1 MPHSV
6 EPLSPNDLLPYA
18 GRWVALVRGQVVGV
32 GLTAEAARA
41 AAQLSRPKE
50 KPTVRFVPDSVPAPI
65 ALPETVNDVRR
76 ALPAEARVWV
86 VGGAV
91 RDALLNRRIRDLDFA
106 VDGDALKMAR
116 LASNALDGAYY
127 PLDAEREV
135 GRVILKSEAGDL
147 TLDFARLRGPDLAAD
162 LAARDFTVNAM
173 AVALDDAETL
183 IDPLGGLADVRAKLI
198 RVCSPTAIADD
209 PVRGVRAIR
218 LAAQLD
224 FRLDKDTRS
233 LVRAQAGALGHVSPE
248 RVRDEFVRCVNGPR
262 PSAALR
268 ALDLLGLLNPILPE
282 LAALKGVV
290 QSPPHTLDVWEHT
303 LAVVARLDEVLRLL
317 GPVHDVDAASD
328 LILGLISVQLGR
340 YRHALTEHLRA
351 PLTPERTARAALM
364 LAALWHDAGKPA
376 TRTADPDG
384 RIRFLTHETVGADL
398 AEKRLTELRL
408 SGDEL
413 KRIRLIIA
421 NHMRPRQLSSQK
433 AVSRRAIYRFFRD
446 TGAAGVD
453 SVLLS
458 LADFLGKHGGEPP
471 PQDEWAH
478 HLAVCA
484 QLLEAYFE
492 RRAERVSPPA
502 LITGHDLMSELGL
515 APGPRLGQLL
525 EAVREAQAVGEVADR
540 VSALEFAR
548 RWVEK
553 PGED

>member
-1 MPHSV
+1 MPHMSA
-6 EPLSPNDLLPYA
+6 DLQPYA

-32 GLTAEAARA
+32 GLTAEAAQA

-50 KPTVRFVPDSVPAPI
+50 KPTVRFVPDHAPI
-65 ALPETVNDVRR
+65 ELPQAVEAVRR

-91 RDALLNRRIRDLDFA
+91 RDAVLNRRIRDVDFA
-106 VDGDALKMAR
+106 VQGEAMKMAR
-116 LASNALDGAYY
+116 AVGNALEGAYY
-127 PLDAEREV
+127 PLDPDRDV
-135 GRVILKSEAGDL
+135 GRVLLKSEAGDL
-147 TLDFARLRGPDLAAD
+147 TLDFARLRGPDLEAD
-162 LAARDFTVNAM
+162 LAVRDFTVNAM
-173 AVALDDAETL
+173 AVALNDVETL

-198 RVCSPTAIADD
+198 RACSPSAIIDD

-224 FRLDKDTRS
+224 FRIDKNTRL
-233 LVRAQAGALGHVSPE
+233 LVRANASALANVSAE

-262 PSAALR
+262 PGAALR

-282 LAALKGVV
+282 LAALKGVT

-303 LAVVARLDEVLRLL
+303 LAVVTRLDEVLRLL

-340 YRHALTEHLRA
+340 YRHVLTDHLQTW
-351 PLTPERTARAALM
+351 LTPERNVRAALM

-376 TRTADPDG
+376 TRAVDADG
-384 RIRFLTHETVGADL
+384 RIRFLTHETVSADL
-398 AEKRLTELRL
+398 AEARLTELRL
-408 SGDEL
+408 SGEEL
-413 KRIRLIIA
+413 KRIRAIIA
-421 NHMRPRQLSSQK
+421 NHMRPRQLSAQK
-433 AVSRRAIYRFFRD
+433 TMSPRALYRFFRD

-453 SVLLS
+453 IILLS
-458 LADFLGKHGGEPP
+458 LADFLGKYGGEPP
-471 PQDEWAH
+471 PQDAWAH

-492 RRAERVSPPA
+492 KRAERVSPPT
-502 LITGHDLMSELGL
+502 LITGHDLINELGL

-525 EAVREAQAVGEVADR
+525 EALREAQAIGEVLDR
-540 VSALEFAR
+540 AGALEFAR
-548 RWVEK
+548 RWAER
-553 PGED
+553 PGQV